1 MLKFKEQVEE
11 MASELSELEHK
22 RKLADESYERKIE
35 ELTTTAQNLED
46 TIETNKSTFNAK
58 MATF

>member
-46 TIETNKSTFNAK
+46 TIETNKSNFNAK